1 MPGKV
6 ANAHG
11 NTSINIETSARYNR
25 IMTRL
30 VASNFRLQGAAST
43 WIAAYALATVYAG
56 STLPTPLYLDYRHAF
71 GFSDIVLTLIYAS
84 YVLGNLTALFAF
96 GRLSDQLG
104 RRTVTLSA
112 LGIAVAST
120 LLFGFAAGTAW
131 LFGARIFSGPAIGIA
146 AGTLTAWIAEL
157 HPAGKEGATIV
168 TAAFNLA
175 GLGAGAIVTGLLSR
189 YGPSPLHFVYFVYLG
204 ALGLIAA
211 LVAGSQ
217 ETVKEKTEA
226 RDVSQRPRIGVPK
239 ELRLA
244 FVSPAA
250 TAFATFALLGFY
262 AALAPG
268 LLATALHQTS
278 NAVAGAV
285 VGELFVIATATVLV
299 TSALPS
305 PKRGV
310 HRLIVV
316 LPKRRVARTCAD
328 VQFDAAF
335 ADRNR
340 MQRSRRGA
348 GLSLQPGSNQRHCTR
363 RAAR

>member
-1 MPGKV
+1 M
-6 ANAHG
+6 
-11 NTSINIETSARYNR
+11 ETSARYNR

-56 STLPTPLYLDYRHAF
+56 STLPTPLSLDYRHAF

-120 LLFGFAAGTAW
+120 LLFGFAASTAW

-305 PKRGV
+305 RS
-310 HRLIVV
+310 
-316 LPKRRVARTCAD
+316 
-328 VQFDAAF
+328 AAF
-335 ADRNR
+335 I
-340 MQRSRRGA
+340 
-348 GLSLQPGSNQRHCTR
+348 GLSLFFPSVALLVLAQTFSSMPLLLIGTACSGAAAALGYRCSLAVINDCTR

>member
-1 MPGKV
+1 MAAPMPGKV

-120 LLFGFAAGTAW
+120 LLFGFAASTAW

-250 TAFATFALLGFY
+250 TAFATFALLGFTRRW
-262 AALAPG
+262 PRVCWRRRCTKQ
-268 LLATALHQTS
+268 AT
-278 NAVAGAV
+278 
-285 VGELFVIATATVLV
+285 
-299 TSALPS
+299 PS
-305 PKRGV
+305 P
-310 HRLIVV
+310 
-316 LPKRRVARTCAD
+316 ARSSA
-328 VQFDAAF
+328 
-335 ADRNR
+335 
-340 MQRSRRGA
+340 SY
-348 GLSLQPGSNQRHCTR
+348 S
-363 RAAR
+363 